1 MDFDDY
7 IMGMID
13 VFFVLSVFDVFKLEN
28 RLLVILNERW
38 FCIYKCVM
46 DGCMDFSLVVIEDGS
61 DDYVV
66 KVLES
71 FF

>member
-1 MDFDDY
+1 
-7 IMGMID
+7 MGMIS
-13 VFFVLSVFDVFKLEN
+13 VFFVLSVFDVFNLEK

-38 FCIYKCVM
+38 FCIYKFVM
-46 DGCMDFSLVVIEDGS
+46 DGYMEFSLVVIEDGS